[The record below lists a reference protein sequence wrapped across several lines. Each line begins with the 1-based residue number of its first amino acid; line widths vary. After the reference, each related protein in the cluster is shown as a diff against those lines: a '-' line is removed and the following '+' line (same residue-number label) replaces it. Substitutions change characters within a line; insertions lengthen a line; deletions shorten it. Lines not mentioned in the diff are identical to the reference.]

1 MSERRFTRL
10 KGSSTAAKARET
22 VSRELRQSLSA
33 NHEAFLYCIDGNYE
47 QTVREW
53 MQQEAEEDNKTLKAQ
68 TDEEEASAKDDH
80 AKDVTDGETEQSPS
94 SSQPKPSPFT
104 IKSDDIMVSLFLF
117 LS

>member
-53 MQQEAEEDNKTLKAQ
+53 MQQEAEEENKILQAQ
-68 TDEEEASAKDDH
+68 TEEETCAKEDI
-80 AKDVTDGETEQSPS
+80 AKDVADGETKQSLS
-94 SSQPKPSPFT
+94 SSQPKSSPFT
-104 IKSDDIMVSLFLF
+104 IKSDDIMVSF
-117 LS
+117 